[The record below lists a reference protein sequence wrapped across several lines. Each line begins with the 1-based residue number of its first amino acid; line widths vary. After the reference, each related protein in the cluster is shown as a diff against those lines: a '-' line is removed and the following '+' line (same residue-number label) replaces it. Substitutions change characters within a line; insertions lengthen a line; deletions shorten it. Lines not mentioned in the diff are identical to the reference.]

1 MAVLFRPIKSKVKDL
16 YIIEEYEAAD
26 KYSEVLKYMPLD
38 IALRFYAFFLDFAQR
53 LRERFEPLYTERSGT
68 VGTSEA
74 GFGKKWGWYQSIYA
88 AAQGDIL
95 RFNSVTKLP
104 ITQLMTWLM
113 FEKEKTEIEIKNIK
127 RNGV

>member
-1 MAVLFRPIKSKVKDL
+1 
-16 YIIEEYEAAD
+16 
-26 KYSEVLKYMPLD
+26 
-38 IALRFYAFFLDFAQR
+38 LDFAQR
-53 LRERFEPLYTERSGT
+53 LRERFDGLYTERSGT
-68 VGTSEA
+68 LGSSEE

-95 RFNSVTKLP
+95 KFNSITKLP
-104 ITQLMTWLM
+104 ITQLMMWLM